1 MGKEVVSGIRCML
14 KSVSERPRL
23 RPGNGRDELRRRDS
37 LRRVRII
44 PRLSVV
50 GHRGRS
56 VGDGGGV
63 CGGSYSPLDDRPSFP
78 RARERFGDLQR
89 GDPRFAF
96 RECDEN
102 GDSRRSGRLHDFLHG
117 DEFRI
122 PGGIQIGRSELRLGS
137 RSFPP
142 VWCVATRSTTRSP
155 CIHQTGR

>member
-102 GDSRRSGRLHDFLHG
+102 GDSRRSG
-117 DEFRI
+117 
-122 PGGIQIGRSELRLGS
+122 
-137 RSFPP
+137 
-142 VWCVATRSTTRSP
+142 
-155 CIHQTGR
+155 